1 MKRIIVLFMMLILSV
16 VLVGC
21 SNESEKE
28 KDDSELLSTEL
39 TNNDVDSK
47 EKKMDIN
54 YKIGIMD
61 VNNHVDYFGNLF
73 EVILVNEVDELN
85 TYLLNENNN
94 FKKYDEQFF
103 KNNSLII
110 YNIRSNKTGNKINIK
125 NLFIS
130 GTDLFLELELI
141 EGYGDAFSFGIVALE
156 VEKKDC
162 QNIKNVKIL
171 K

>member
-1 MKRIIVLFMMLILSV
+1 MVLILSV

-21 SNESEKE
+21 NIENEKE
-28 KDDSELLSTEL
+28 KDNNGLISTEL
-39 TNNDVDSK
+39 NNNDVDSK

-73 EVILVNEVDELN
+73 EVVLVNEVDELN
-85 TYLLNENNN
+85 TYLLTENNN

-110 YNIRSNKTGNKINIK
+110 YNIRSTK
-125 NLFIS
+125 
-130 GTDLFLELELI
+130 LEM
-141 EGYGDAFSFGIVALE
+141 
-156 VEKKDC
+156 K
-162 QNIKNVKIL
+162 
-171 K
+171 

>member
-1 MKRIIVLFMMLILSV
+1 MMLILSI

-21 SNESEKE
+21 NNESEKE

-85 TYLLNENNN
+85 TYSLNENNN
-94 FKKYDEQFF
+94 FKY
-103 KNNSLII
+103 
-110 YNIRSNKTGNKINIK
+110 
-125 NLFIS
+125 
-130 GTDLFLELELI
+130 
-141 EGYGDAFSFGIVALE
+141 
-156 VEKKDC
+156 
-162 QNIKNVKIL
+162 
-171 K
+171 

>member
-1 MKRIIVLFMMLILSV
+1 MKRIIVLFMMLILSI

-21 SNESEKE
+21 NNESEKE

-85 TYLLNENNN
+85 TYLNMM
-94 FKKYDEQFF
+94 
-103 KNNSLII
+103 NSFLKII
-110 YNIRSNKTGNKINIK
+110 H
-125 NLFIS
+125 
-130 GTDLFLELELI
+130 
-141 EGYGDAFSFGIVALE
+141 
-156 VEKKDC
+156 
-162 QNIKNVKIL
+162 
-171 K
+171 

>member
-1 MKRIIVLFMMLILSV
+1 MVLILSV

-21 SNESEKE
+21 NNESEKE
-28 KDDSELLSTEL
+28 KDNKGLISTEL
-39 TNNDVDSK
+39 NNNDVDSK
-47 EKKMDIN
+47 EKKIDIN

-73 EVILVNEVDELN
+73 EVVLVNEVDELN
-85 TYLLNENNN
+85 TYLLTENNN

-110 YNIRSNKTGNKINIK
+110 YNIRSTKTGNEVNIK

-141 EGYGDAFSFGIVALE
+141 EGYGDAFSYGIETLE